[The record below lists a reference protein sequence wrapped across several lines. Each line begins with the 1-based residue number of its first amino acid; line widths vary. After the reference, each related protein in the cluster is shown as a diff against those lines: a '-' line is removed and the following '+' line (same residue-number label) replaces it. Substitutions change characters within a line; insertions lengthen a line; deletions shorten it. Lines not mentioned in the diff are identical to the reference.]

1 MKITDET
8 YNFTKPPPYKISSY
22 KCIYNIEYMLVI
34 TAQNAENFKK
44 YVKKRAVF
52 DRSF

>member
-1 MKITDET
+1 MKRITSR
-8 YNFTKPPPYKISSY
+8 NQPPYKISSC

-44 YVKKRAVF
+44 YVEKKE
-52 DRSF
+52 RSKTAPF